1 VIAINGASKLFP
13 EGPVYFAADIK
24 FAVDVAQE
32 YGRQNQLP
40 VATLDFN
47 ADPIHFDKDDEWRTR
62 DPSEYDDTFFD
73 LFMLGQSR
81 CVAYSNGGYGS
92 FGQLISYDS
101 NCTIRYFKSR
111 TVTKHCSWTHAN
123 GTSENF
129 GVPRIDIP
137 EEMLVEPK

>member
-1 VIAINGASKLFP
+1 LRLEALSRRAGVLCSGHQVCRRRRSRVWTAN
-13 EGPVYFAADIK
+13 
-24 FAVDVAQE
+24 Q
-32 YGRQNQLP
+32 QLP

-47 ADPIHFDKDDEWRTR
+47 ADPIHFDKDDEWKTR

-81 CVAYSNGGYGS
+81 CVTYSNGGCGS